1 MAGCARGLERI
12 ARLRELRALRPERPV
27 RGHARDWWRYAV
39 RAHLPHHT
47 CTTPT
52 PPTTNVIATPYRRC

>member
-47 CTTPT
+47 CTIPTPT
-52 PPTTNVIATPYRRC
+52 YH